1 MLSLGIFNALL
12 TNNEINLGF
21 QSKERTEKFIKESVL
36 SEKKNIENIKALK
49 TSCSKEAENLGP
61 HQKVISYS
69 FLNKSPSYSRGL
81 NHVMKNVSSFFPDWK
96 VRIYALTEDISYLKS
111 FMKNWSFV
119 YFCDINKL
127 PAPIYSLWAL
137 PVTMWRFA
145 PLGDDQVDV
154 VLSRDLDS
162 LIIAREYDAV
172 SEWLNSTSKSL
183 HIIRDHPH
191 HSLQIM
197 GGTWG
202 MRMNESNRKL
212 LRRLRDKMFKKA
224 FYDVNT
230 KIDQPILKVVL
241 WPAFKNDF
249 LAHDSY
255 HCDLFPGSVPFPTRR
270 DGTKFIGDQVFQ
282 RNGMSHVAVTKK
294 CPLICRPKDHQD
306 WEYC

>member
-1 MLSLGIFNALL
+1 
-12 TNNEINLGF
+12 
-21 QSKERTEKFIKESVL
+21 
-36 SEKKNIENIKALK
+36 
-49 TSCSKEAENLGP
+49 
-61 HQKVISYS
+61 
-69 FLNKSPSYSRGL
+69 
-81 NHVMKNVSSFFPDWK
+81 MKNVSSFFPDWK

-137 PVTMWRFA
+137 PVQCGGLRLWEMIKLLQR
-145 PLGDDQVDV
+145 
-154 VLSRDLDS
+154 
-162 LIIAREYDAV
+162 YDAV
-172 SEWLNSTSKSL
+172 SEWLNSTRKSL
-183 HIIRDHPH
+183 HIMRDHPH

-270 DGTKFIGDQVFQ
+270 DGTKFIGDQV
-282 RNGMSHVAVTKK
+282 
-294 CPLICRPKDHQD
+294 
-306 WEYC
+306 